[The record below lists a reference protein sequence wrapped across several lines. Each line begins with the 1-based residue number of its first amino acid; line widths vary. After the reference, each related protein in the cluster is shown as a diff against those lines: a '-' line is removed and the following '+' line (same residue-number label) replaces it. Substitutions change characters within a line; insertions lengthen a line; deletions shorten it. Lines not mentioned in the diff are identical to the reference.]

1 MQHIDKDIINSSVR
15 NVNIG
20 DKDACIVIKDNFL
33 IGWIMKNVPLYS

>member
-1 MQHIDKDIINSSVR
+1 MQHIDKDIINSSV

-20 DKDACIVIKDNFL
+20 YKDACIVIKDNFL